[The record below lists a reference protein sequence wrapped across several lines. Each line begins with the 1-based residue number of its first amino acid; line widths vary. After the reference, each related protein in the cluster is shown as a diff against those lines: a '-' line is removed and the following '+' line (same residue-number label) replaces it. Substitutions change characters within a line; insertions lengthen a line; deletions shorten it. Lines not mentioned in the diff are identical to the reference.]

1 MSVRIV
7 PITEEH
13 VDSYH
18 ACLDAI
24 ARERRYLALLQ
35 APAIEATRAF
45 VRHNIANG
53 EIQLVAVDGAD
64 VVGWC
69 DIVSRPH
76 QGFEHVGALGMGV
89 AAKHRRHGLG
99 EQLVREALRM
109 SRDKGLERIELEVF
123 ASNQAA
129 IALYRKLGF
138 QEEGTKRRA
147 RRLDGN
153 YDDVLLLALFLLPA

>member
-1 MSVRIV
+1 MSVRIM

-18 ACLDAI
+18 ACLDAV

-53 EIQLVAVDGAD
+53 EIQLVALHGAD
-64 VVGWC
+64 LVGWC
-69 DIVSRPH
+69 DIVSRSLE
-76 QGFEHVGALGMGV
+76 GFEHVGTLGMGV
-89 AAKHRRHGLG
+89 AASFRRHGVG
-99 EQLVREALRM
+99 EQLVREALRLA
-109 SRDKGLERIELEVF
+109 RDRRLERIELEVF

-129 IALYRKLGF
+129 IGLYRKLGF

-153 YDDVLLLALFLLPA
+153 YDDVLLMALFVIPT

>member
-18 ACLDAI
+18 ACLDAV
-24 ARERRYLALLQ
+24 ATERRYLALLQ
-35 APAIEATRAF
+35 APAIEAIQAF
-45 VRHNIANG
+45 VQHNIATG
-53 EIQLVAVDGAD
+53 EIQLVALDGAD

-89 AAKHRRHGLG
+89 AASYRRHGLG
-99 EQLVREALRM
+99 EQLLREALRLA
-109 SRDKGLERIELEVF
+109 RDKRLERIELEVF
-123 ASNQAA
+123 TSNQAA

-147 RRLDGN
+147 RRLDCT
-153 YDDVLLLALFLLPA
+153 YDDVLLMALFVIPA